1 MSMERYL
8 SVQILKWRTD
18 YFKSKHAIIV
28 SLAIGLIISTI
39 NLSFVLN
46 IHYDT
51 EKTNITCFFNDVFAA
66 IMIVSYFKMYIWILK
81 FILSINF
88 RNT

>member
-1 MSMERYL
+1 MSIERYL

-28 SLAIGLIISTI
+28 SLTMGLILATI

-51 EKTNITCFFNDVFAA
+51 EKTNITCFLDDVFSA
-66 IMIVSYFKMYIWILK
+66 IMIVSYF
-81 FILSINF
+81 
-88 RNT
+88 